1 MAIEE
6 LLIDS
11 ADAGRG
17 SNPAAVLVQEQD
29 DQARFPQVAL
39 ARHVQ
44 VPAQEQVDRVVREPR
59 LDLRVERELER
70 DPVEAPQ
77 LLDHPLDRQVALRH
91 GRVGALELLDRR
103 AAPIALA
110 IAVFLPAA
118 VTAEV
123 ATHSAAVAQ
132 ITLAPVAAEAVPAW
146 AAVVLVAAEAVV
158 AAAAAV
164 VAVVAVVVAVV
175 AVAAEEA
182 GDEQFSNEINTYQI
196 EIKHYGLTKNF
207 VTCLWNRYVS
217 CDWVFIAG
225 CVGN

>member
-11 ADAGRG
+11 ADAARG
-17 SNPAAVLVQEQD
+17 SSPAAALAQG
-29 DQARFPQVAL
+29 DQARFPQVEL

-44 VPAQEQVDRVVREPR
+44 APAQERVDRVVREPR
-59 LDLRVERELER
+59 LGLRVELER

-77 LLDHPLDRQVALRH
+77 LLDRPLDRRVALGH
-91 GRVGALELLDRR
+91 GRVGAPELLDRR

-123 ATHSAAVAQ
+123 ATHSAAVAE

-158 AAAAAV
+158 AAAAEE
-164 VAVVAVVVAVV
+164 V
-175 AVAAEEA
+175 AVAAEEVAVAEAEA

-196 EIKHYGLTKNF
+196 EIKHYELTKNF

>member
-17 SNPAAVLVQEQD
+17 SNPAAALAQG

-44 VPAQEQVDRVVREPR
+44 AAAGPESQHA
-59 LDLRVERELER
+59 LRVERELER

-77 LLDHPLDRQVALRH
+77 LLDRPLDRRVALGH

-123 ATHSAAVAQ
+123 ATHSAAVAE

-146 AAVVLVAAEAVV
+146 AAV
-158 AAAAAV
+158 
-164 VAVVAVVVAVV
+164 
-175 AVAAEEA
+175 
-182 GDEQFSNEINTYQI
+182 
-196 EIKHYGLTKNF
+196 
-207 VTCLWNRYVS
+207 
-217 CDWVFIAG
+217 
-225 CVGN
+225 

>member
-17 SNPAAVLVQEQD
+17 SNPAAALAQG
-29 DQARFPQVAL
+29 DQARFPQVEL

-44 VPAQEQVDRVVREPR
+44 AAAEPESQ

-77 LLDHPLDRQVALRH
+77 LLDRPLDRRVALGH
-91 GRVGALELLDRR
+91 GRVGAPELLDRQ

-123 ATHSAAVAQ
+123 ATHSAAVAE

-146 AAVVLVAAEAVV
+146 AAVVLVAAEAV

-164 VAVVAVVVAVV
+164 VADV

-196 EIKHYGLTKNF
+196 EIKHYELTKNF

>member
-17 SNPAAVLVQEQD
+17 SNPAAALAQG
-29 DQARFPQVAL
+29 DQARFPQVEL

-44 VPAQEQVDRVVREPR
+44 AAAEPESQ

-77 LLDHPLDRQVALRH
+77 LLDRPLDRRVALGH
-91 GRVGALELLDRR
+91 GRVGAPELLDRR

-123 ATHSAAVAQ
+123 ATHSAAVAE

-146 AAVVLVAAEAVV
+146 AVVVLVAAEAVV

-164 VAVVAVVVAVV
+164 VADVAVVVAVV

-196 EIKHYGLTKNF
+196 EIKHYELIKNF